1 MELDYDDV
9 SKSGSNVL
17 DGRISITKENWEL
30 FPIKVESVK
39 FGNMKLTLPFL
50 FVWVRMCACVHVCMD
65 VCRCVACSWC
75 ANVYA
80 QRPRLLGVFLLA
92 LVLYPLDSPSQC
104 NPELTSTALHSRL
117 LWGSQYLKLALR
129 AVSTSTSPLH
139 GFWAPSSHILDLFLP
154 DKHFD
159 LWHLPIPI
167 ADYFDSKDWLQFLRK
182 TLQIIIYRLKIF
194 VPPQVSQKKLPKT
207 KQKVVEKFGL
217 YQCSLS
223 CLLETA
229 PPGKL
234 HLSVAVELLDMCN
247 ERKQWE
253 F

>member
-17 DGRISITKENWEL
+17 DGRISITRENWEL

-50 FVWVRMCACVHVCMD
+50 FVWVHMCACVHVCMD

-104 NPELTSTALHSRL
+104 NSRAHEYC
-117 LWGSQYLKLALR
+117 SPQQAALR
-129 AVSTSTSPLH
+129 ISVSEAGIKSSPHFHLTLTWLLGSKLPH
-139 GFWAPSSHILDLFLP
+139 FGSLFTWQ
-154 DKHFD
+154 HFD

-207 KQKVVEKFGL
+207 KQKVVEEFGL
-217 YQCSLS
+217 
-223 CLLETA
+223 
-229 PPGKL
+229 
-234 HLSVAVELLDMCN
+234 
-247 ERKQWE
+247 
-253 F
+253 